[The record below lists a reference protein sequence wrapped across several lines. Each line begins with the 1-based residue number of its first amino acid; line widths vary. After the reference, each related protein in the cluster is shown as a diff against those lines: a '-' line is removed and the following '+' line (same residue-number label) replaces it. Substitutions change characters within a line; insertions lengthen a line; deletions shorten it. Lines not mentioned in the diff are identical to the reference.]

1 VEVGD
6 LLLEMTSG
14 DIALVLKKLKHRGH
28 WLVLWSD
35 SQSPTPLDDILIT
48 SGYIKVLGKHEPR

>member
-1 VEVGD
+1 MEVGD

-28 WLVLWSD
+28 WLVLWND
-35 SQSPTPLDDILIT
+35 SGTPVPLDDVLVT
-48 SGYIKVLGKHEPR
+48 SGYIKVLGKHESR